1 MVFRNEGSGGGSGS
15 SPRPKPQRIAPQTT
29 IQRAPQR
36 FVSAP
41 QTTIRKAPARV
52 SRPQP
57 VHHSPA
63 PQPVRQS
70 APAPARPAFKPNSSG
85 QLSGN
90 NQRNNKPQSAPQT
103 KQGKIQGAGSK
114 TPQTKP
120 AAPKPAVPGIDKYL
134 SSDTTYQSGLSE
146 LMKNLQQ
153 FQTGNAQ
160 SQNDVKSA
168 FQTAL
173 ERMGQEREQS
183 LKSLQ
188 EDFASRGLLNSGLYA
203 DANSDYDTQY
213 QQRLGDL
220 TKDEQGQLS
229 SLSTDATNFQGLNQ
243 SQQAALK
250 AAAIQRRAEKYGI
263 KG

>member
-41 QTTIRKAPARV
+41 QTTIHKAPART

-57 VHHSPA
+57 VHNSPA
-63 PQPVRQS
+63 PQPVR
-70 APAPARPAFKPNSSG
+70 APFRSNSSG
-85 QLSGN
+85 QISSN
-90 NQRNNKPQSAPQT
+90 NSPQRPSPRPNNKPQSAPQQ
-103 KQGKIQGAGSK
+103 KQGKIQGSGSK
-114 TPQTKP
+114 PAPTKP
-120 AAPKPAVPGIDKYL
+120 AAPKPSVPGISDYL
-134 SSDTTYQSGLSE
+134 TSDTTYQSGLSE

-160 SQNDVKSA
+160 SQSDVKSA
-168 FQTAL
+168 FQTAM
-173 ERMGQEREQS
+173 ERMAQERDQS

-203 DANSDYDTQY
+203 DANSQYDSQY
-213 QQRLGDL
+213 QNRVGDL
-220 TKDEQGQLS
+220 TKDEQSQLS
-229 SLSTDATNFQGLNQ
+229 SLATDASNFQGLTQ